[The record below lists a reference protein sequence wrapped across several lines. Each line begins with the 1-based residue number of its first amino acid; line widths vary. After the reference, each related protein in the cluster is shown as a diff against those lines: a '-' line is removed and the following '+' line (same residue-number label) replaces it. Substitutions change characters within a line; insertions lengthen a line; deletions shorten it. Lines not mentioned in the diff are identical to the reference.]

1 MKSIKGYIALTS
13 IVFALFLVSVLG
25 LYRFYVEYPKELETA
40 KSYQLQELS
49 SLSTILA
56 LKKENL
62 GNLTLDWAHW
72 DSSYQFLTEPSYYN
86 TFVSSNLP
94 NSSFITNKLMGVAY
108 LTLEHQPHHVQGFN
122 READIR
128 VGLDT
133 LVNIDWSSM
142 IHQFEELQSDVSG
155 GWLLTQ
161 KGPAIYAIAQV
172 KDSDKTQSAVGYLVF
187 IQTLAAEEI
196 AFIESVTRLSLDF
209 ANPVLPANRHLLEKT
224 PNLRPVLLK
233 EGFKT
238 QRSRIIRDDANN
250 PVMLIHITHSPI
262 RHPSLLEG
270 FSFVFAITGLVTLFL
285 MALLERIVHRP
296 MKKHIQAIEQMV
308 AEQNLAPLTEK
319 FHIIEIEKFRTA
331 FNLAV
336 DLVQQQKLA
345 LLDLSTKDALT
356 AIPNRRAYDTFAPTA
371 WKHAKRHN
379 TTFCFA
385 ILDIDYFKQFNDSQ
399 GHQAGDVALKQLGA
413 LFSQHFCRED
423 DFYARIGGEEFV
435 VILRSSHDDF
445 LPHLEAF
452 RQGFEDLNIP
462 HTSRPDALKVLTI
475 SIGAVIVKHPNHL
488 SVESGLAKLY
498 KLADETLYSAKQHGR
513 NQIGV
518 EQINN

>member
-1 MKSIKGYIALTS
+1 MKSIKSYIALTS
-13 IVFALFLVSVLG
+13 VVFALFLVSVLG
-25 LYRFYVEYPKELETA
+25 LYRFYIEHPKEVEIAEQL
-40 KSYQLQELS
+40 QLQELN
-49 SLSTILA
+49 SLSKILR
-56 LKKENL
+56 LKKTTL
-62 GNLTLDWAHW
+62 SSVTLDWAHW
-72 DSSYQFLTEPSYYN
+72 DDSYQFLTEPT
-86 TFVSSNLP
+86 TFDSFVRSNFTP
-94 NSSFITNKLMGVAY
+94 SSFITNKLVGVVY
-108 LTLEHQPHHVQGFN
+108 LTNDAQIHYSQGYDFSN
-122 READIR
+122 ETTID
-128 VGLDT
+128 LNQ
-133 LVNIDWSSM
+133 LLNIDWTLITNRFNQVDDEV
-142 IHQFEELQSDVSG
+142 IH
-155 GWLLTQ
+155 GWLLTRS
-161 KGPAIYAIAQV
+161 GPAIYAIANV
-172 KDSDKTQSAVGYLVF
+172 TDSLSEKDSVGYLIF
-187 IQTLAAEEI
+187 IQLLSGSEI
-196 AFIESVTRLSLDF
+196 EFIESITRLKLNF
-209 ANPVLPANRHLLEKT
+209 TT
-224 PNLRPVLLK
+224 PNTKEELALANTIADLAPVTLE
-233 EGFKT
+233 EGFQT
-238 QRSRIIRDDANN
+238 ERYRIIRDDTNT
-250 PVMLIHITHSPI
+250 PMVIIHITHTPIHSPN
-262 RHPSLLEG
+262 LLEG
-270 FSFVFAITGLVTLFL
+270 FPFVFAITGLVALLL

-296 MKKHIQAIEQMV
+296 MKKHILAIEQMV
-308 AEQNLAPLTEK
+308 SEQNLTPLTER
-319 FHIIEIEKFRTA
+319 FRINEFEKFRSV

-345 LLDLSTKDALT
+345 LLELSTKDALT

-498 KLADETLYSAKQHGR
+498 KLADETLYTAKQEGR

-518 EQINN
+518 EYINN